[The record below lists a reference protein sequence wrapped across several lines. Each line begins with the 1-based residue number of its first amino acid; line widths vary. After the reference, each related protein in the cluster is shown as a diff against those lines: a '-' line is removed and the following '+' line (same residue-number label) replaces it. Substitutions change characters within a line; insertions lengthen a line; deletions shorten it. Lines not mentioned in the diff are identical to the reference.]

1 MGRRLGFFDY
11 AGSVKSRRAWVK
23 TASASTA
30 ERINQKTRISAINS
44 AAGNVK
50 PNQPTM
56 SARDFST
63 LWE

>member
-1 MGRRLGFFDY
+1 MP
-11 AGSVKSRRAWVK
+11 AGVSDFLTMQGQSKVGAWVK

-30 ERINQKTRISAINS
+30 ERINQKTRISANNS